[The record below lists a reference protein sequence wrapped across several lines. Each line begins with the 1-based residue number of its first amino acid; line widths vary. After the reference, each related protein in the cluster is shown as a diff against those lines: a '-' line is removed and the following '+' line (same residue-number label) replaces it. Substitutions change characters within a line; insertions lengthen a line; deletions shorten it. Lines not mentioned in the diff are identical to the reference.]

1 VTAEHHTSTP
11 ALAALRQRFG
21 VYVLTCLLS
30 LAAVLIFALLTA
42 GPLRQIAQPQLSWW
56 ALAILYVIPES
67 FPVHLSV
74 GKETQSFSLS
84 EVPLLLGLF
93 LATPGDLL
101 IGQAVGSGIA
111 LLVRRHQPFK
121 KLTFN
126 LASFAFST
134 SVAIV
139 VFQFLSG
146 PTATFALRDLFAG
159 FVAALVADF
168 MSGITVQ
175 GVIAV
180 STGQMPEWAG
190 IGAGAIYVLANAS
203 LGLVGVLLLT
213 FQRDASWLA
222 AALALAMYGA
232 YRVTERQRE
241 HELRLVGLHDA
252 TRDVQQ
258 ALSGSTVAHR
268 LLDRAR
274 AMFGAERAELL
285 VLPHADVRAT
295 RTTVGPNGESVDVTL
310 DRLATTEGVWA
321 RAASEGVGLRM
332 TASEASLRLRAYL
345 DSEGIRDLMAAPVRG
360 EDGAVVAVLTV
371 MNRVGNIGGWREEEV
386 PLLETLANHAGIALR
401 NGELVDGLA
410 ARAAENEHQARHDA
424 LTDLANRTWFT
435 QLIDAGLAS
444 ATPPAAL
451 LSLDLDRFKE
461 INDTL
466 GHQNGD
472 QILRA
477 VADRLRSVVHEPEV
491 AARLSGDEFALLVW
505 GEDSTRAV
513 ADAANRVQ
521 RCLEEAFDVSG
532 LTLNVSATIGA
543 AIVGPDAADAG
554 TLLRQADVAM
564 YLAKASHVP
573 LEQYSP
579 ERDEYSPA
587 RLALAGE
594 FRRAIDSG
602 ELVPWYQPKID
613 VASGRIVG
621 AEALARWIH
630 PVRGLVR
637 PDEFIPIVEQTNL
650 LRPMTLRILRGAID
664 TFASLN
670 RAGLDLGI
678 SVNLSARNLLDPD
691 IARSIASM
699 LRASGL
705 PSERLTVEVTESAVM
720 SDPERAIATLGEL
733 RELGLDVSVDDF
745 GTGHASLAYLKR
757 LPVTELKID
766 KSFITHLAND
776 SSDQSIVRST
786 IELGHELGLTCVAEG
801 VEDEWTLDWLGAQ
814 SCDLAQGF
822 LFSEAVP
829 ADEFARLV
837 RLDRL
842 TALAAEDAE
851 ADQAVDGVDA
861 QPADSRESPRRR
873 PGIRA
878 PRRSSMTHGST
889 SGRGRGSRGL
899 RPRPHGA
906 G

>member
-1 VTAEHHTSTP
+1 MTTERHEGTGK
-11 ALAALRQRFG
+11 ALAVLRQRFG
-21 VYVLTCLLS
+21 VYLLTCGLS
-30 LAAVLIFALLTA
+30 LAAVCIFVALSA
-42 GPLRQIAQPQLSWW
+42 GPLRAVGHPQLSWW
-56 ALAILYVIPES
+56 VLAVLYFIPEA

-74 GKETQSFSLS
+74 GKETHSFSLS

-101 IGQAVGSGIA
+101 LGQAVGAGIA
-111 LLVRRHQPFK
+111 LVVGRHNSVK

-139 VFQFLSG
+139 VFQFLSNPAEG
-146 PTATFALRDLFAG
+146 FWLRDLFAG
-159 FVAALVADF
+159 FVAALVADL
-168 MSGITVQ
+168 MSGVTVQ
-175 GVIAV
+175 AVIAV
-180 STGQMPEWAG
+180 SSGQMPEWDG

-213 FQRDASWLA
+213 FRPETSWLA

-232 YRVTERQRE
+232 YRVSERQRE

-258 ALSGSTVAHR
+258 ALSGATVAHR

-285 VLPHADVRAT
+285 VLPHDEVRAT
-295 RTTVGPNGESVDVTL
+295 RTTVGPDGESVDVTL

-321 RAASEGVGLRM
+321 RAAAEGIGVRL
-332 TASEASLRLRAYL
+332 TASSASDRLRAYL
-345 DSEGIRDLMAAPVRG
+345 GSEGIRDLMAAPVRG
-360 EDGAVVAVLTV
+360 EDGTVVAVLTV
-371 MNRVGNIGGWREEEV
+371 MNREGNVGGWREEEV

-410 ARAAENEHQARHDA
+410 ARAAENEYQARHDA
-424 LTDLANRTWFT
+424 LTGLANRTWFT
-435 QLIDAGLAS
+435 QLVDAALAS
-444 ATPPAAL
+444 KAPPAAL

-472 QILRA
+472 QILRS
-477 VADRLRSVVHEPEV
+477 VADRLRSVVREPEV

-505 GEDSTRAV
+505 GEDGTRAA
-513 ADAANRVQ
+513 ADAASRIH

-532 LTLNVSATIGA
+532 LALNISATVGA
-543 AIVGPDAADAG
+543 AVVSPDAADAG

-564 YLAKASHVP
+564 YLAKAAHTP

-587 RLALAGE
+587 RLALVGE

-602 ELVPWYQPKID
+602 ELVAWYQPKVD
-613 VASGRIVG
+613 VATGRIVA
-621 AEALARWIH
+621 AEALARWVH

-637 PDEFIPIVEQTNL
+637 PDDFIPIVEQTNL
-650 LRPMTLRILRGAID
+650 LRPMTLRILRDAIEC
-664 TFASLN
+664 FASLH
-670 RAGLDLGI
+670 RLGIELGI

-691 IARSIASM
+691 IPRAIASM
-699 LRASGL
+699 LRSSGL
-705 PSERLTVEVTESAVM
+705 PSDLLTVEVTESATM

-733 RELGLDVSVDDF
+733 RDLGLHISVDDF

-766 KSFITHLAND
+766 KSFITHLASD
-776 SSDQSIVRST
+776 GSDQSIVRST
-786 IELGHELGLTCVAEG
+786 IELAHELGLTCVAEG
-801 VEDEWTLDWLGAQ
+801 VEDEWTLEWLGAQ
-814 SCDLAQGF
+814 SCDQAQGF
-822 LFSEAVP
+822 LFSEALP
-829 ADEFARLV
+829 ADEFTRLI
-837 RLDRL
+837 RMDRL
-842 TALAAEDAE
+842 AALSADGPDAAATTVRDM
-851 ADQAVDGVDA
+851 
-861 QPADSRESPRRR
+861 PRRR
-873 PGIRA
+873 AGIRA
-878 PRRSSMTHGST
+878 SRRACLAHGAT
-889 SGRGRGSRGL
+889 QGRGRSPRSL
-899 RPRPHGA
+899 RPRAHGA